1 MNMKEKL
8 AAFAAAVNNELFD
21 PEYKGGEWMVEAVE
35 TQETLEQFEESSKN
49 WNERTAMKT
58 GEIGGFPFRAWK
70 NVQAVKGQPRQSMSV
85 VDLGDVRIALPGTD
99 LTVF

>member
-1 MNMKEKL
+1 MS
-8 AAFAAAVNNELFD
+8 
-21 PEYKGGEWMVEAVE
+21 GGAR
-35 TQETLEQFEESSKN
+35 EESSKG

-70 NVQAVKGQPRQSMSV
+70 SVQAVRGQPRQSMSV
-85 VDLGDVRIALPGTD
+85 VDFGDMRIALPGTD